1 MGGYHVWKTQLQRES
16 LTSPSFPPSLCEC
29 YLELFLGSQRLW
41 SAAPPPGW
49 STLETGGFFLG
60 AQGDL
65 LLPGGLAWIRVPYS
79 FLPFSAIGLLPSWF
93 EMCPPFISIQAKVEK
108 KTEASA
114 PARKPEPNAVAK
126 TSGPIVSAQKPPA
139 GKVSFI

>member
-1 MGGYHVWKTQLQRES
+1 MTCFCLVAW
-16 LTSPSFPPSLCEC
+16 P
-29 YLELFLGSQRLW
+29 
-41 SAAPPPGW
+41 
-49 STLETGGFFLG
+49 
-60 AQGDL
+60 
-65 LLPGGLAWIRVPYS
+65 GLAWIQVPYS
-79 FLPFSAIGLLPSWF
+79 FLTFLAFGLLPSWF

-126 TSGPIVSAQKPPA
+126 TAGPIASAQKPPA